1 MKMMENHK
9 PRNEIEIIYSRLQI
23 SMLIKPTVST
33 VSSLH
38 SQLTKSKLRRAL
50 GGENRV
56 FKSKVYNYSTQG
68 VG

>member
-38 SQLTKSKLRRAL
+38 SQLTKSKLAPQESSRWRKQ
-50 GGENRV
+50 GFQV
-56 FKSKVYNYSTQG
+56 KSLQL
-68 VG
+68 